1 VGLGSNQGLFS
12 PLDPIEAQV
21 SVCLLRTKDSTAI
34 GVKSWILFVSLRFV
48 ARWQCRLVLFLRF
61 GNSLPLVDWKQVSPK
76 SDGSRGA
83 RRRGVADHG
92 SPPFTMNATVI
103 K

>member
-1 VGLGSNQGLFS
+1 MGLGSNQGLFS

-48 ARWQCRLVLFLRF
+48 AVAVSAGPFFTFWKFSSTRRLET
-61 GNSLPLVDWKQVSPK
+61 GLPEV
-76 SDGSRGA
+76 
-83 RRRGVADHG
+83 
-92 SPPFTMNATVI
+92 
-103 K
+103 

>member
-1 VGLGSNQGLFS
+1 MGLGSNQGLFS

-48 ARWQCRLVLFLRF
+48 AGGSVGWSFFFTVWKFSSTRRLET
-61 GNSLPLVDWKQVSPK
+61 GLPEV
-76 SDGSRGA
+76 
-83 RRRGVADHG
+83 
-92 SPPFTMNATVI
+92 
-103 K
+103 